1 MQPNISM
8 ESQIQAEVDQ
18 LRTQFPV
25 TKDLYREACVLL
37 FFRHGIT
44 PTANKLYGLVRKGS
58 MSAPAHALDAF
69 WRDLREKSRVRIES
83 PDIPEGLRESA
94 GEMVS
99 ALWRQ
104 AQVDA
109 ADNFS
114 HRLAELEKLAMESNR
129 SAESDAKQ
137 KVGLEA
143 EISSLK
149 AQLAESEKLATEIE
163 KNRLGDTQTLA
174 AQEKAL
180 KTLLVERDRL
190 AQSLEESRKT
200 FSQDLEKMNVSMWKA
215 EDQYRMLEKKALLE
229 LEKGRQDV
237 VKLEKTNSALR
248 NAARVEQ
255 DRFRKE
261 NASLQNTIS
270 GLSEKVGNLTG
281 RLSELSGQ
289 HKDTSNRLKLA
300 EKKLAASI
308 IRPTPTRGRLSKKTA
323 KG

>member
-1 MQPNISM
+1 MQPTIPM

-83 PDIPEGLRESA
+83 PDIPEGLLESA

-109 ADNFS
+109 TNNFA
-114 HRLAELEKLAMESNR
+114 HRLEEVEEKVSASNR
-129 SAESDAKQ
+129 SAESVAKHN
-137 KVGLEA
+137 VGLEA
-143 EISSLK
+143 EIEALK
-149 AQLAESEKLATEIE
+149 AKLAESEKVAAEIE
-163 KNRLGDTQTLA
+163 KNRLADTRIFA
-174 AQEKAL
+174 AQEEAL
-180 KTLLVERDRL
+180 KTLLNERDRL

-200 FSQDLEKMNVSMWKA
+200 FSQDLEKMNVSMRKA
-215 EDQYRMLEKKALLE
+215 EEQYRVLEKKALLE
-229 LEKGRQDV
+229 LEKGRQDAI
-237 VKLEKTNSALR
+237 KLEKTNSALR
-248 NAARVEQ
+248 SAAKVEQ

-270 GLSEKVGNLTG
+270 GLSEKIGNLTG
-281 RLSELSGQ
+281 RLSELSDQ
-289 HKDTSNRLKLA
+289 HKDTCNKLKLA

-308 IRPTPTRGRLSKKTA
+308 NRSTPARGQLPKKATRN
-323 KG
+323 